1 LRGFFVG
8 FIELVK
14 FSKCRF
20 LIKCQ
25 FCANVSFVQMELQK
39 QLVESGIQVAV
50 RKKKKIVVV
59 GEKFFVEKFRR
70 SQYLRY

>member
-1 LRGFFVG
+1 
-8 FIELVK
+8 
-14 FSKCRF
+14 
-20 LIKCQ
+20 
-25 FCANVSFVQMELQK
+25 MELQK